1 MEAIRNRSPQV
12 NQNALSRLYC
22 YVIMV
27 SEAGSPSER
36 PAVGFDSVAG
46 EFAGDLYAIAF
57 TILRD
62 RGDAQDAVQTTFE
75 LAWREWDG
83 LRDADSVRPWL
94 RRTCVR
100 EAVRSRGWIFRWI

>member
-46 EFAGDLYAIAF
+46 EFAGDLYAIPF

-62 RGDAQDAVQTTFE
+62 RGDAPDAVQTTFD
-75 LAWREWDG
+75 LACRASDG
-83 LRDADSVRPWL
+83 LPDAARVRPPL
-94 RRTCVR
+94 RPPYPLQ
-100 EAVRSRGWIFRWI
+100 